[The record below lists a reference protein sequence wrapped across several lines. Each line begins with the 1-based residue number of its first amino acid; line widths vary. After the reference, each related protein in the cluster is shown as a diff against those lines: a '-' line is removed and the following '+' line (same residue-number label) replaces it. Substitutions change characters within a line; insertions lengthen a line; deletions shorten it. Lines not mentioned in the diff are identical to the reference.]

1 MSTRLSLFQRTLI
14 IIDLSKQQVLD
25 ADPKATQKINFTRNL
40 DRAGNTTM
48 FLITDEAKETK
59 LDFSDGTVNVLKI
72 YVAYN
77 INIKWLKITF

>member
-72 YVAYN
+72 YAAYN
-77 INIKWLKITF
+77 INIKWLKITL

>member
-72 YVAYN
+72 YVDYN
-77 INIKWLKITF
+77 INIKWLKITL

>member
-1 MSTRLSLFQRTLI
+1 MPTRLSLFQRTLI
-14 IIDLSKQQVLD
+14 ITDLSKQQVLD

>member
-77 INIKWLKITF
+77 INIKWLKITL

>member
-14 IIDLSKQQVLD
+14 IKDLSKQQVLD

>member
-1 MSTRLSLFQRTLI
+1 MSTRSSLFQRTLI
-14 IIDLSKQQVLD
+14 ITDLSKQQVLD

-40 DRAGNTTM
+40 DRAGNTAM

-77 INIKWLKITF
+77 INIKWLKITL

>member
-14 IIDLSKQQVLD
+14 ITDLSKQQVLD
-25 ADPKATQKINFTRNL
+25 ADSKATQKINFTGNL

-72 YVAYN
+72 YVTL
-77 INIKWLKITF
+77 I

>member
-40 DRAGNTTM
+40 ERAGNTTM
-48 FLITDEAKETK
+48 FLITDKAKETK
-59 LDFSDGTVNVLKI
+59 LGFSDGTVNVLKI

-77 INIKWLKITF
+77 INIKWLKITL

>member
-40 DRAGNTTM
+40 DRAGNTAM

-77 INIKWLKITF
+77 INIK

>member
-1 MSTRLSLFQRTLI
+1 MPTRLSLFQRTLI
-14 IIDLSKQQVLD
+14 ITDLSKQQVLD

-77 INIKWLKITF
+77 INIKWLKITL

>member
-59 LDFSDGTVNVLKI
+59 LDFSDETVNVLKI
-72 YVAYN
+72 YVTL
-77 INIKWLKITF
+77 I

>member
-1 MSTRLSLFQRTLI
+1 MSTRSSLFQRTLI
-14 IIDLSKQQVLD
+14 ITDLSKQQVLD

-77 INIKWLKITF
+77 INIK

>member
-14 IIDLSKQQVLD
+14 IKDLSKQQVLD

-48 FLITDEAKETK
+48 FLMTDEAKETK

>member
-1 MSTRLSLFQRTLI
+1 MPTRLSLFQRTLI
-14 IIDLSKQQVLD
+14 ITDLSKQQVLD
-25 ADPKATQKINFTRNL
+25 ADSKATQKINFTGNL

-72 YVAYN
+72 YVTL
-77 INIKWLKITF
+77 I

>member
-72 YVAYN
+72 YVAHN
-77 INIKWLKITF
+77 INIKWLKITL

>member
-40 DRAGNTTM
+40 GRAGNTTM

-72 YVAYN
+72 YVTL
-77 INIKWLKITF
+77 I

>member
-72 YVAYN
+72 YVTL
-77 INIKWLKITF
+77 I

>member
-72 YVAYN
+72 YVAL
-77 INIKWLKITF
+77 I

>member
-1 MSTRLSLFQRTLI
+1 MPTRLSLFQRTLI
-14 IIDLSKQQVLD
+14 ITDLSKQQVLD

-40 DRAGNTTM
+40 DRARNTTM

-72 YVAYN
+72 YVTL
-77 INIKWLKITF
+77 I

>member
-25 ADPKATQKINFTRNL
+25 ADSKATQKINFTGNL

-77 INIKWLKITF
+77 INIKWLKITL

>member
-48 FLITDEAKETK
+48 FLMTDEAKETK

-77 INIKWLKITF
+77 INIK

>member
-40 DRAGNTTM
+40 DRAGNTAM

-77 INIKWLKITF
+77 INIKWLKITL

>member
-14 IIDLSKQQVLD
+14 ITDLSKQQVLD
-25 ADPKATQKINFTRNL
+25 ADSKATQKINFTGNL

-77 INIKWLKITF
+77 INIKWLKITL

>member
-77 INIKWLKITF
+77 INIK